1 METRFFIDN
10 GNRTA
15 WRKTWFWQLGNWWI
29 YYILSN
35 YNTFS
40 TLPYSLRA
48 TSCKWM
54 RHLEKVAANSFRQSR
69 LWLPRKLPHRK
80 ARCIFTHS
88 AVFSIFSC
96 IKWHIFKIILIV
108 VKCWYDYWK
117 KTYGKNIV
125 LYKAGLTT
133 ISTLSSQGDLGSTKY
148 FGCKGPFNSPH
159 LCTAFKWKVDLQEKL
174 VGGTFIKEQM
184 HNFKIVYAEA
194 RSPCCTQG
202 SHNNG
207 KYSVNLDPHPG
218 TTHYSNTYFGFFRFS
233 HCFLTKCVS
242 AASLKMLYL
251 LTNCDSDPTLEI
263 LTRKG
268 KLLGNHTLKGKSHD
282 TAFRWN
288 ITAFY
293 KIYYWKQFWKTY
305 SISFVGPTR
314 SIASPTTSTCTN
326 ASIATSSG
334 PSFYSS
340 TMSLT
345 SLVSSLV
352 TSSLSLYTSPST
364 IWWRKSTIWGP

>member
-117 KTYGKNIV
+117 KTYGKIIKNIV

-202 SHNNG
+202 TENIQSTWTRTRILPTIRTLILDFLDSLTVSWQ
-207 KYSVNLDPHPG
+207 SVSPL
-218 TTHYSNTYFGFFRFS
+218 
-233 HCFLTKCVS
+233 LLWKC
-242 AASLKMLYL
+242 SLFWQIVTLIL
-251 LTNCDSDPTLEI
+251 LWKSWLEKENFWEITL
-263 LTRKG
+263 
-268 KLLGNHTLKGKSHD
+268 
-282 TAFRWN
+282 
-288 ITAFY
+288 
-293 KIYYWKQFWKTY
+293 WKEN
-305 SISFVGPTR
+305 
-314 SIASPTTSTCTN
+314 PTTRLSDEISPHFTKFIIEN
-326 ASIATSSG
+326 NFERHIQFHLLVQPG
-334 PSFYSS
+334 PSPPQQPQHAP
-340 TMSLT
+340 M
-345 SLVSSLV
+345 
-352 TSSLSLYTSPST
+352 PA
-364 IWWRKSTIWGP
+364 

>member
-117 KTYGKNIV
+117 KTYGKIIKNIV

-194 RSPCCTQG
+194 RSPRCTQG

-218 TTHYSNTYFGFFRFS
+218 TTHYSNTYFGFLDKVCLR
-233 HCFLTKCVS
+233 CFFENALSFDKLWLWS
-242 AASLKMLYL
+242 YFG
-251 LTNCDSDPTLEI
+251 NPDSK
-263 LTRKG
+263 RK
-268 KLLGNHTLKGKSHD
+268 TFGKSH
-282 TAFRWN
+282 FER
-288 ITAFY
+288 
-293 KIYYWKQFWKTY
+293 KIPRHGFQMKYHRILQNLLLKTILKDIFNFICW
-305 SISFVGPTR
+305 SNQVHRLPNNLNMHQCQHSDQLRPFILLLDHVPDLLSELPGD
-314 SIASPTTSTCTN
+314 
-326 ASIATSSG
+326 
-334 PSFYSS
+334 
-340 TMSLT
+340 
-345 SLVSSLV
+345 LVL
-352 TSSLSLYTSPST
+352 
-364 IWWRKSTIWGP
+364 